1 MRADKLLRSFSTAAA
16 SYPQR
21 KCCSVSPPSF
31 PLCSVSGF
39 DKRINHCF
47 LGSKLQCKEPR
58 RKEMLIPRQILAED
72 RNNEERVS
80 FKIIFEG
87 LSENEGVRPSVSWEG
102 EQTNQSHF

>member
-1 MRADKLLRSFSTAAA
+1 
-16 SYPQR
+16 
-21 KCCSVSPPSF
+21 
-31 PLCSVSGF
+31 
-39 DKRINHCF
+39 
-47 LGSKLQCKEPR
+47 
-58 RKEMLIPRQILAED
+58 MLIPRQILAED